1 MAGPD
6 LTGDQGLAEHV
17 GQRQPQELHVVRAQ
31 QPAGLLSD
39 PLVRPA
45 VVHQAHTLRAARRAR
60 GVDQGGELFP
70 LDGPNRLLDR
80 VRMLIQVRRTP
91 LLQLGEGEHLQPL
104 HPREVRPGIE
114 EDRVAEPWQAFD
126 GGGDLVQ
133 LDRVL
138 DEDRPGCRSRRECR
152 QSPQHGCWG
161 RRRWRRRP
169 RTSRP
174 DRPGSTPPG
183 WRRRSPPAPRAAP
196 PGPAARPRSHGRVR
210 RSAPRSASA
219 TARHRQRRRRPARD
233 SGRLPGRAWL
243 RPVRG
248 RRAPRK
254 PGGCRQGTARNSH

>member
-138 DEDRPGCRSRRECR
+138 DEDRPAAGVGENVDSLLSMGAGVDGGGGGARAHRAQIGQDPLHPGGGGDRHPLLGPH
-152 QSPQHGCWG
+152 PQGQQPG
-161 RRRWRRRP
+161 RDRM
-169 RTSRP
+169 
-174 DRPGSTPPG
+174 DAFGGLRPGQRVPPLG
-183 WRRRSPPAPRAAP
+183 TGSAAGGRHGIAVGFPA
-196 PGPAARPRSHGRVR
+196 GRGFD
-210 RSAPRSASA
+210 P
-219 TARHRQRRRRPARD
+219 
-233 SGRLPGRAWL
+233 
-243 RPVRG
+243 
-248 RRAPRK
+248 
-254 PGGCRQGTARNSH
+254 